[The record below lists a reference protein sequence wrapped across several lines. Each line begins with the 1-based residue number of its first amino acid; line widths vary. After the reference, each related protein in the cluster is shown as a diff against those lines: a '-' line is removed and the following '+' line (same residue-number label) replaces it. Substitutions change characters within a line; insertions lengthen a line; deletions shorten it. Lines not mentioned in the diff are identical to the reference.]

1 MLNIY
6 KITCYMEDWL
16 EDIEISVY
24 ETLDVKYV
32 FALESEYLSFEIITS
47 KTHEEIRDTLRGIM
61 KVRVDIE
68 GITKGESRLYDYLTR
83 NRRSYV

>member
-1 MLNIY
+1 
-6 KITCYMEDWL
+6 MEDWL
-16 EDIEISVY
+16 EDIEVSVY
-24 ETLDVKYV
+24 EALDVKYV

-47 KTHEEIRDTLRGIM
+47 KTHEEIRDTLGEIM

-68 GITKGESRLYDYLTR
+68 RITKGESRLYDYLTR

>member
-16 EDIEISVY
+16 EDIEVSVY
-24 ETLDVKYV
+24 EALDVKYV

-47 KTHEEIRDTLRGIM
+47 KTHEEIRDTLGEIM

-68 GITKGESRLYDYLTR
+68 RITKGESRLYDYLTR

>member
-24 ETLDVKYV
+24 EALDVKYV

-47 KTHEEIRDTLRGIM
+47 KTHEEIRDTLGEIM

-68 GITKGESRLYDYLTR
+68 RITKGESELYDYLTR